1 MVLSLIIV
9 TILSIV
15 YPIIAL
21 CKIKEVPE
29 SLSETYYKLNKGWLF
44 QIVLFIIG
52 ILLLPIWLDLSSE
65 HFKFLP
71 FLSCT
76 SLLFISTAP
85 SFKLKLE
92 GVVHYTAA
100 IICCIS
106 TVLWQVFENLWDTL
120 LFFSFIGWMLY
131 LQYKKWCFWLELVI
145 IYSVIFNMWR
155 II

>member
-1 MVLSLIIV
+1 MILSLTIV
-9 TILSIV
+9 TILSII

-29 SLSETYYKLNKGWLF
+29 SLSETYYKLNKGWVF
-44 QIVLFIIG
+44 QIIIFIIG
-52 ILLLPIWLDLSSE
+52 ILLLPIWLNITDNFE
-65 HFKFLP
+65 FLP
-71 FLSCT
+71 FLSCA

-100 IICCIS
+100 IICCTS
-106 TVLWQVFENLWDTL
+106 AVLWQIFEGLWDTL

-131 LQYKKWCFWLELVI
+131 LQYKKWCFWLELAI
-145 IYSVIFNMWR
+145 IYSIIFNIWR